1 MLLGIN
7 QSKNFFQI
15 TITTHER
22 ISQLLTL
29 ENFIIFFKKMKFNG
43 KPLMMRERERER
55 ESIGIPL
62 NTNLVSPLGSQLII
76 IIIIVITYIH

>member
-1 MLLGIN
+1 
-7 QSKNFFQI
+7 
-15 TITTHER
+15 
-22 ISQLLTL
+22 
-29 ENFIIFFKKMKFNG
+29 MKFNG